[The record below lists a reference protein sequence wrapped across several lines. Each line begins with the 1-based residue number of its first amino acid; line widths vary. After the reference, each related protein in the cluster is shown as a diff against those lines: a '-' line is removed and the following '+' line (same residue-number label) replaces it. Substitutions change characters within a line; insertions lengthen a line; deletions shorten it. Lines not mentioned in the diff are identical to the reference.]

1 MRTWDEYLVEALRDS
16 KEAAAYL
23 NAAIEENDPEVLGM
37 ALANLGKSLSSKDLD
52 LDVARAA
59 RGMTDAAPLLLPW
72 AWLFHR
78 KKQIGTLR
86 MPCSFFLNRVIHARS
101 EKR

>member
-16 KEAAAYL
+16 EEAAAYL

-37 ALANLGKSLSSKDLD
+37 ALANLGKSLSSRNLD

-59 RGMTDAAPLLLPW
+59 RGMTDAAPLLLALGLAFSPQK
-72 AWLFHR
+72 ADRH
-78 KKQIGTLR
+78 IE
-86 MPCSFFLNRVIHARS
+86 NAV
-101 EKR
+101 